1 MPDTLVVINIALSA
15 AVVWF
20 AWLNWRRSRWFLYL
34 VFALVWTAWTAL
46 YTFVLLVEPG
56 LYDSIWFGRTFV
68 RPLNIT
74 TFGLVL
80 LVMWYRWRN
89 DGR

>member
-1 MPDTLVVINIALSA
+1 MPDTLVVINIVLSV

-20 AWLNWRRSRWFLYL
+20 AWLNYRRTRWFLYA
-34 VFALVWTAWTAL
+34 VFALVWLAWAAL
-46 YTFVLLVEPG
+46 YTFVLFTEPG
-56 LYDSIWFGRTFV
+56 TYDSIWFGRAIV
-68 RPLNIT
+68 RPMNIT